1 MKEEVNSL
9 RELEPKVKVLENKF
23 FSLGIQIF
31 GGALLSFCVYRWLVY
46 FFIYNYYKPLTH
58 TTFLTLI
65 LISFTCIN
73 KFESILLNSAVSMSF
88 LLFVLVTIFFIPLA
102 TDVISFIEGVILHA
116 AIAIFQIFLI
126 VNKKIVISKKY
137 LLWSF
142 LFYLIFISSYDSF
155 ARIIAA
161 IDMDKQL
168 SMIEVIVLIFYI
180 LCIST
185 TIVYFFKKKFG
196 ILLP

>member
-1 MKEEVNSL
+1 M
-9 RELEPKVKVLENKF
+9 
-23 FSLGIQIF
+23 QIF
-31 GGALLSFCVYRWLVY
+31 GWALLSSCVYRCLVY
-46 FFIYNYYKPLTH
+46 FFVYNYYKPLTH

-65 LISFTCIN
+65 LISLTFIN

-102 TDVISFIEGVILHA
+102 TDVFSFIEGVLLHA
-116 AIAIFQIFLI
+116 AIAIFQIYLI
-126 VNKKIVISKKY
+126 LNKKIVISKKY

-142 LFYLIFISSYDSF
+142 LLYLIFISSYDSF

-161 IDMDKQL
+161 IDVDKQI
-168 SMIEVIVLIFYI
+168 SIIEVTVLIFYI

-185 TIVYFFKKKFG
+185 AIVYFFKKKFG